1 MGNWLVPH
9 LFVYGTL
16 RKGSKNKFARLLADQ
31 SDYVGPARVS
41 GRLYDFGRY
50 PGARP
55 AGQSDHWITGE
66 VFRLRAPAEALAILD
81 EYEGPEYERATVT
94 AGERECW
101 IYWYV
106 GRAAGRLITSGDWLN
121 R

>member
-1 MGNWLVPH
+1 LVEH

-16 RKGSKNKFARLLADQ
+16 RKGSSSKFARLLAEQ
-31 SDYVGPARVS
+31 SDFVGPARVP

-55 AGQSDHWITGE
+55 SQNREEWITGE
-66 VFRLRAPAEALAILD
+66 IYRLKAPEQILATLD
-81 EYEGPEYERATVT
+81 EYEGPEFERANVS
-94 AGERECW
+94 AGAIECW

-106 GRAAGRLITSGDWLN
+106 GTDAGSLIPSGDWFAS
-121 R
+121 

>member
-1 MGNWLVPH
+1 MVSH

-16 RKGSKNKFARLLADQ
+16 RKGSANKFARLLAEQ
-31 SDYVGPARVS
+31 SDFVGPARVP

-55 AGQSDHWITGE
+55 SQRTDEWIAGE
-66 VFRLRAPAEALAILD
+66 VYHLRAPAQLLATLD
-81 EYEGPEYERATVT
+81 EYEGLEFERAPVS
-94 AGERECW
+94 AGAQECW

-106 GRAAGRLITSGDWLN
+106 GPDPGRLIPSGDWL
-121 R
+121 RR

>member
-1 MGNWLVPH
+1 MSPDH

-16 RKGSKNKFARLLADQ
+16 RKGSNNQFARLLDEQ
-31 SDYVGPARVS
+31 SQFIAVARSS

-55 AGQSDHWITGE
+55 ANDSVVGE
-66 VFRLRAPAEALAILD
+66 IFHIDESLLAVLD
-81 EYEGPEYERATVT
+81 DYEGPEFERAIVS
-94 AGERECW
+94 AQIDDGRVFDCW

-106 GRAAGRLITSGDWLN
+106 GAETGRLIASGDWF
-121 R
+121 RR